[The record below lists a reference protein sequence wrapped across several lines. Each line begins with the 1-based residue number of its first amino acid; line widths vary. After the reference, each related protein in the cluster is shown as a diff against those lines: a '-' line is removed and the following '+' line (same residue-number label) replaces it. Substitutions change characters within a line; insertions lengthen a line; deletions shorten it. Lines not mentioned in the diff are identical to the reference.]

1 MIEIRIG
8 CYASSSMLSILW
20 SVRASSISWLIEFPL
35 AFTPMAIAV
44 FTFISSPNL
53 KEPSFLSLTV
63 MSGTF
68 LEAANAVRCFVK
80 DRGLQS
86 DANNIA

>member
-1 MIEIRIG
+1 MNCKINAQGRLK
-8 CYASSSMLSILW
+8 A
-20 SVRASSISWLIEFPL
+20 ISTQGKWQLT
-35 AFTPMAIAV
+35 FTPMAIAV

-63 MSGTF
+63 MSDTF